1 MTRKIKEQY
10 EKWGLSMNIKK
21 TKYLCIGRQEG
32 NLQIGN
38 NRGNQFARDT
48 NLGVEI
54 RSDGRD
60 VKVKL
65 GIRKEA
71 VKTKWNMVARRDI
84 KRKEEEN
91 I

>member
-1 MTRKIKEQY
+1 MTRKIKEQF
-10 EKWGLSMNIKK
+10 EKWGLSMNINK
-21 TKYLCIGRQEG
+21 TKYLCIGRQKG

-60 VKVKL
+60 L
-65 GIRKEA
+65 G
-71 VKTKWNMVARRDI
+71 
-84 KRKEEEN
+84 
-91 I
+91 